1 MAQTESSLSNN
12 TSSTGQDVDIETSEK
27 GPHVEAHPESRIL
40 SPVSETEYP
49 EGGREAW
56 LVVVGGWFG
65 LFCTFGLVTCV
76 GVFLDYYQTG
86 PLADYSPSTISWIM
100 SLQAFFQVGG
110 SAVWGRV
117 YDSYGPQ
124 YLLLIGAPVYV
135 FGIMMLSLSTQYY
148 QILLSQALLSSMGSG
163 AVFTASLTSTT
174 SWFRKKRGT
183 VFGIVNSGSSAG
195 GIVLP
200 IMLSRLFKTIGF
212 GWTLRVVGFMFLA
225 FMAISCVLIKSRTP
239 PKPRPFALSDYQRCF
254 KEPVMLL
261 TMLGGFLF
269 FWGMFLPLNY
279 IIIQAKASGVSSDL
293 VPYLL
298 PLINGISL
306 IGRLTAGALAD
317 LIGQFNCMLIITAF
331 TGILTLVLWIPGSQ
345 STGAIMAY
353 AVAFGYGSG
362 GYVSIFP
369 GCVGQ
374 ISPIEEIGTRI
385 GLASL
390 VNAFG
395 ALTGSPLGGALISDK
410 SGGGNSF
417 TGLQL
422 FCGCTMIASLFAY
435 GTARY
440 LQAGFKWA
448 RV

>member
-1 MAQTESSLSNN
+1 MAQIDSSS
-12 TSSTGQDVDIETSEK
+12 TSSTRQDADLSSEK
-27 GPHVEAHPESRIL
+27 LPTVEALPDTQTVSL
-40 SPVSETEYP
+40 VSETEYP

-56 LVVVGGWFG
+56 LVVLGGWFG

-76 GVFLDYYQTG
+76 GVFLEYYQTG
-86 PLADYSPSTISWIM
+86 PLAEYSASIISWIT
-100 SLQAFFQVGG
+100 SLQVFFQVGG

-117 YDSYGPQ
+117 YDSYGPRW
-124 YLLLIGAPVYV
+124 LLLIGAPVYV
-135 FGIMMLSLSTQYY
+135 LGLMMLSLSTQYY
-148 QILLSQALLSSMGSG
+148 QILLSQAIVSSLGSG
-163 AVFTASLTSTT
+163 AVFAASLTSTT
-174 SWFRKKRGT
+174 SWFQKKRGT

-200 IMLSRLFKTIGF
+200 IMLSRLFKIIGF
-212 GWTLRVVGFMFLA
+212 GWTMRVVGFMFLA
-225 FMAISCVLIKSRTP
+225 FMSISCLLIKSRVP

-269 FWGMFLPLNY
+269 FWGMFLPLSY
-279 IIIQAKASGVSSDL
+279 IIVQAKASGISSNL

-317 LIGQFNCMLIITAF
+317 HIGQFNCMLIIKSF

-369 GCVGQ
+369 GCVAQ
-374 ISPIEEIGTRI
+374 ISPIAEIGTRI
-385 GLASL
+385 GLAAL

-410 SGGGNSF
+410 SGSGNSF
-417 TGLQL
+417 LGLQL
-422 FCGCTMIASLFAY
+422 FCGCTMIASVFAY
-435 GTARY
+435 GAARY
-440 LQAGFKWA
+440 SQVGFKWTK
-448 RV
+448 V